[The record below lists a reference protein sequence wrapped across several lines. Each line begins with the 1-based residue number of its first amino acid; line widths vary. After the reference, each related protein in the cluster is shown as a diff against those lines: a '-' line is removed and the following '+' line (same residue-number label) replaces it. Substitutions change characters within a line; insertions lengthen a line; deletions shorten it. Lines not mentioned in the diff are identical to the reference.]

1 MEDVDTRPTRPR
13 RWKLPWQGDAPEP
26 VAPAAA
32 GEVAATDLLWS
43 VDGRGRL
50 TALSAPAGVS
60 LPLPW
65 WRAVHLG
72 RQGRREVRASL
83 KAGRPFTGVRA
94 RIRLGPL
101 AGTCLELS
109 GRGRNGG
116 WSGAALVRD
125 DPWVADF
132 AVDGRSGGDLV
143 QAVLDQVAAA
153 IPARHVFIAR
163 RERDGTLVPEFAAAA
178 PGVGGDLVGY
188 PYRSIGTA
196 CGDVLATGRPLVIAD
211 RLDERYPLLGRFR
224 RLGITAYAGMPL
236 FEGQAT
242 PGAVLVALGTAAF
255 DDPPRVEAILA
266 AALGHIGPDF
276 RIAQAEHRLTRSTE
290 RLTSLLDN
298 LPGMAYRVRMSPDGR
313 RRMLYASQGA
323 ERLIGTSPADL
334 CRWSSDRLLEL
345 RHPDDRERS
354 LADTGALLGRGE
366 VADLRWRLVRPDGRV
381 VWVQSSETLVGRDG
395 VDLVIE
401 GMLRDC
407 GPEVEAQDEL
417 ARRVRELKTVVDYAP
432 DWESWLDET
441 GRLRWISPG
450 VEKVTGYTVAECL
463 IYSGYPR
470 ALVCDED
477 LGVFDNALA
486 AAQAGSA
493 VADIDIRIRRR
504 WGETSWCSLSIQP
517 VVADGQPAGL
527 RLCIRP
533 IDRRKAA
540 EQMLHQREEEIA
552 RVLAALDL
560 VREAV
565 IVSNAGGHLTY
576 ANAAAARL
584 LGFEAAAALRGRPWR
599 ELGLAGSSSAPF
611 LDIIE
616 SSLVSRGAWSGELA
630 LGHGEGTAFLDT
642 RFARLPQDGFIAVL
656 TDIGARKLADEQ
668 LRENQER
675 YRALFETAG
684 DAIVLMEG
692 ASIIDCN
699 PRAEAVFGHPLGEL
713 LGHGLHDFAPPRQ
726 PDGRE
731 SQVAAAGLLS
741 KALGGHPQAYEWLG
755 RHRDGSLVNLDVTL
769 TCVPRRGRPYL
780 VAVAR
785 DVTERRRREEEQRH
799 LEQQLQQA
807 RKLEALGQLAGGVAH
822 DFNNILGAIRG
833 FADLLVDEVPAGSPG
848 ERYVRRILTASDR
861 AKGVVR
867 QILAFSRR
875 SEMAR
880 TSIDLARLAEECLGL
895 LRASIPATTGLGFI
909 LDAGAAAAVV
919 EGDRDQLSQVVLNLV
934 INAND
939 ALDGAP
945 GDIRVALAPVGDM
958 PELRRLAGRTRP
970 ELALAVE
977 VETLDDGTIVAVT
990 GSFDPSRPHVALSIA
1005 DSGPGIPGTVIEH
1018 AFDPFFT
1025 TKAARHGTGLGLAV
1039 VHSIVLAH
1047 HGAIVVRSH
1056 PGRGCR
1062 FDIILPT
1069 GQGEAAAE
1077 SAAAGTETGLP
1088 PGTRVLVVDDDLDF
1102 GDMILAMLEHRGIEA
1117 AVVSS
1122 PLDALDVLREQPG
1135 AWDVMVTDQTMPGM
1149 RGIDLVKAVKAIR
1162 PDLPCLICTG
1172 YPEALD
1178 EGTLASAGVFAL
1190 LHKPVDFPHYFS
1202 LLGRALAARQSPPES
1217 GKP

>member
-1 MEDVDTRPTRPR
+1 MDDVDSRLPRSR
-13 RWKLPWQGDAPEP
+13 RWRFPWQDDSTPA
-26 VAPAAA
+26 APAA
-32 GEVAATDLLWS
+32 GDSPVVAATDLLWS

-50 TALSAPAGVS
+50 TILSAPTGVR
-60 LPLPW
+60 LPLAW

-72 RQGRREVRASL
+72 RRDRRELAVSL
-83 KAGRPFTGVRA
+83 RAGRPFAGLRA

-101 AGTCLELS
+101 TGTCLELS
-109 GRGRNGG
+109 GRYRDGG

-125 DPWVADF
+125 DPWGGDI
-132 AVDGRSGGDLV
+132 AVDGRHGGDLV

-153 IPARHVFIAR
+153 IPAEHVFIAR
-163 RERDGTLVPEFAAAA
+163 RERDGTLVPEFVAANPA
-178 PGVGGDLVGY
+178 GSGDLAGY
-188 PYRSIGTA
+188 PYRSAGTA
-196 CGDVLATGRPLVIAD
+196 CGDVLATGRPLVVAD
-211 RLDERYPLLGRFR
+211 RLGDRYPPLGRFR
-224 RLGITAYAGMPL
+224 RLGITAYAGAPL
-236 FEGQAT
+236 FEGHAT
-242 PGAVLVALGTAAF
+242 PSAVLVALGTKAF
-255 DDPPRVEAILA
+255 DHPPRIEAILA
-266 AALGHIGPDF
+266 AAIQRIGPEL
-276 RIAQAEHRLTRSTE
+276 RVALAERRLSHSVK

-298 LPGMAYRVRMSPDGR
+298 MPGVAYRARMSPDGR
-313 RRMLYASQGA
+313 RRMLYASQGV
-323 ERLIGTSPADL
+323 ERLIGVSPAEL

-354 LADTGALLGRGE
+354 LADTIASLGRDGTAE
-366 VADLRWRLVRPDGRV
+366 LRWRLIRPDGRV
-381 VWVQSSETLVGRDG
+381 VWVQANERLVERDG
-395 VDLVIE
+395 ADLVIE
-401 GMLRDC
+401 GLIRDC
-407 GPEVEAQDEL
+407 GPDIETQDEL
-417 ARRVRELKTVVDYAP
+417 TRRVRDLKTVVDYAP

-450 VEKVTGYTVAECL
+450 VEKVTGYTVAECQHFPD
-463 IYSGYPR
+463 YPR
-470 ALVCDED
+470 SLVCDED
-477 LGVFDNALA
+477 QGVFDNAVA
-486 AAQAGSA
+486 AAQAGSM
-493 VADIDIRIRRR
+493 VADVDIRIRRR
-504 WGETSWCSLSIQP
+504 WGEAGWCSLSIQP
-517 VVADGQPAGL
+517 VTADGQPAGL
-527 RLCIRP
+527 RLCIRR

-565 IVSNAGGHLTY
+565 VVSNAEGHVTY

-599 ELGLAGSSSAPF
+599 ELGLTGSSRAPF

-616 SSLVSRGAWSGELA
+616 SSLASRGAWSGELA
-630 LGHGEGTAFLDT
+630 LSREEGTTFLDT

-684 DAIVLMEG
+684 DAIFLMEG

-699 PRAEAVFGHPLGEL
+699 PRAEAVFGYPRGEL
-713 LGHGLHDFAPPRQ
+713 QGHGLHDFAPPRQ

-741 KALGGHPQAYEWLG
+741 KALSGNPQAYEWLG

-780 VAVAR
+780 VAVVR

-875 SEMAR
+875 SEVSR
-880 TSIDLARLAEECLGL
+880 SSVDLGRLAEECLGL
-895 LRASIPATTGLGFI
+895 LRASIPATTGLGFS

-919 EGDRDQLSQVVLNLV
+919 EGDRDQLSQVILNLV

-945 GDIRVALAPVGDM
+945 GDIRLALAPAGDM
-958 PELRRLAGRTRP
+958 PELGRLVGRTRP

-977 VETLDDGTIVAVT
+977 VETAADGGIIAVT
-990 GSFDPSRPHVALSIA
+990 GSFDPDRPHVALSIA
-1005 DSGPGIPGTVIEH
+1005 DSGPGIPEAVIEH

-1025 TKAARHGTGLGLAV
+1025 TKSARQGTGLGLAV

-1062 FDIILPT
+1062 FDIVLPT
-1069 GQGEAAAE
+1069 GRGEAAAE
-1077 SAAAGTETGLP
+1077 SVATGTGMGLP

-1122 PLDALDVLREQPG
+1122 PLDALDVLREQPD

-1162 PDLPCLICTG
+1162 PNLPCLICTG

-1178 EGTLASAGVFAL
+1178 EGTLAAAGVFAL
-1190 LHKPVDFPHYFS
+1190 LHKPVDFPHYFA
-1202 LLGRALAARQSPPES
+1202 LLGRALAGS
-1217 GKP
+1217 